1 MGTPDFAVASLK
13 RLVED
18 GHEICGVFTQPDRP
32 KNRGHK
38 LAFSPVKEYA
48 LAQGLSVYQPTKMRD
63 GTALAL
69 VRGLHPE
76 LIVVAAYGRILP
88 EDILNTPPYGSINV
102 HSTLD
107 YPKLG
112 CINVHSSLLPRYRGS
127 APINWAILN
136 GERETGVTIMYMAK
150 ELDAGD
156 ILHVLKTDID
166 PQEDAQTLTARLAE
180 LGAQALS
187 ETVEQLRAGTAHR
200 TVQDHSAYTYA
211 PMLTKDMG
219 IIDWTKPAGHIHNQ
233 VRGLIPW
240 PCASTELGG
249 ATVKIFRTEV
259 GSETAK
265 APGTVAAAGKAGIDV
280 ACGDGRLLRIL
291 ELQPQGG
298 RRMAA
303 ADYLRGHPLQ
313 VEA

>member
-13 RLVED
+13 RLGED

-48 LAQGLSVYQPTKMRD
+48 LSQGLSVYQPTKMRD

-69 VRGLHPE
+69 VRELHPE

-102 HSTLD
+102 HS
-107 YPKLG
+107 
-112 CINVHSSLLPRYRGS
+112 SLLPKYRGA

-156 ILHVLKTDID
+156 IL
-166 PQEDAQTLTARLAE
+166 Q
-180 LGAQALS
+180 
-187 ETVEQLRAGTAHR
+187 
-200 TVQDHSAYTYA
+200 
-211 PMLTKDMG
+211 
-219 IIDWTKPAGHIHNQ
+219 
-233 VRGLIPW
+233 
-240 PCASTELGG
+240 
-249 ATVKIFRTEV
+249 F
-259 GSETAK
+259 
-265 APGTVAAAGKAGIDV
+265 
-280 ACGDGRLLRIL
+280 
-291 ELQPQGG
+291 
-298 RRMAA
+298 
-303 ADYLRGHPLQ
+303 
-313 VEA
+313 

>member
-48 LAQGLSVYQPTKMRD
+48 LSQGLSVYQPTKMRD

-69 VRGLHPE
+69 VRELHPE

-88 EDILNTPPYGSINV
+88 EDILNTPPY
-102 HSTLD
+102 
-107 YPKLG
+107 
-112 CINVHSSLLPRYRGS
+112 
-127 APINWAILN
+127 
-136 GERETGVTIMYMAK
+136 
-150 ELDAGD
+150 
-156 ILHVLKTDID
+156 

-259 GSETAK
+259 LGETGK
-265 APGTVAAAGKAGIDV
+265 APGAVAAAGKAGIDV
-280 ACGDGRLLRIL
+280 ACGDGHLLRIL